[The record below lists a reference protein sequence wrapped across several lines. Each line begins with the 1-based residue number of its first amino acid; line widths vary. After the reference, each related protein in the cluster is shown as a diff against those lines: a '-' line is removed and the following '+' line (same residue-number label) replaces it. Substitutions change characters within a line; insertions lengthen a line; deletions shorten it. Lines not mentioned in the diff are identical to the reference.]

1 MKKLLKFAESYFRA
15 GTLDYIDGEIEAT
28 IDAFAFAVRLCKLA
42 MRNWDYTDRQVSW
55 TPGADIVE
63 TSNTDNI
70 TIGMKVSAG
79 RAFVEGTR
87 VAEILDSRNIR
98 VTTNALNV
106 TNASTN
112 TILSNTVINQ
122 DTVSGSNIVEIAPGV
137 FLQITPVNTFS
148 IAPATGV
155 FPSDN
160 AQMTFIWSGLNTGT
174 FFDASTLIAANKV
187 NIQREASH
195 RIYNKYPNFTY
206 PRVPENAFRFKDSRD
221 DL

>member
-1 MKKLLKFAESYFRA
+1 
-15 GTLDYIDGEIEAT
+15 
-28 IDAFAFAVRLCKLA
+28 

-79 RAFVEGTR
+79 KAFAEGTR

-112 TILSNTVINQ
+112 TLLSNTVINQ
-122 DTVSGSNIVEIAPGV
+122 DTVSGSNVVEIAPGV

-148 IAPATGV
+148 IAPATGAL
-155 FPSDN
+155 PSDN
-160 AQMTFIWSGLNTGT
+160 AQMTFSWSGVNTGT
-174 FFDASTLIAANKV
+174 FFDASTVAANKV
-187 NIQREASH
+187 NIQRS
-195 RIYNKYPNFTY
+195 
-206 PRVPENAFRFKDSRD
+206 VS
-221 DL
+221 